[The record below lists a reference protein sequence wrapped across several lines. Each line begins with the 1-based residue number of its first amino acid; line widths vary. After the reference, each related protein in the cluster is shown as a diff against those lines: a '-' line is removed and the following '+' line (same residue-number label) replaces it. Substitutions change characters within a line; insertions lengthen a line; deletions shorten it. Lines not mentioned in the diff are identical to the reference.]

1 LQSAVIKP
9 GDPVTLIFLPLNLSL
24 MTLRKTLSV
33 LLFVLPSGFL
43 FSQQPTED
51 KAQLEKERQE
61 IQNEIR
67 EIQGIYDKIKGQK
80 KQTIGQMNLLQR
92 KINLQNKYISN
103 INRELRYINDDI
115 FLSNVEIYR
124 MQRQLDTLKAQYGRS
139 VVYAYKNRSN
149 YDFLNFIFS
158 AGSFNDALKRM
169 AYLKSYRAYR
179 EQQVA
184 NIKET
189 QLQIENRKQ
198 ELLGKRKGKDDA
210 LKNQTEQVKVLDVQK
225 KEQNSVVSTLK
236 TKEKELEKQLATKRK
251 RDQNLKNAL
260 AAIVRREIEEARKKA
275 AAESKPVNPTNPGTT
290 KPGITTKPDVAKSPV
305 VFNTAEDLNLNES
318 FETNRNRLPWPVD
331 QGYVCIH
338 FGPYQIGDTKL
349 RGDNPGITICTPQSG
364 VNVKSV
370 FEGEVVG
377 VFNLSDIKAVTI
389 RHGKYFTT
397 YSNLSS
403 ASVTKG
409 TKVKTGQSIGKVA
422 VDEDDGTGGKLE
434 FLLMIETRNVNPE
447 SWLRK

>member
-1 LQSAVIKP
+1 MV
-9 GDPVTLIFLPLNLSL
+9 
-24 MTLRKTLSV
+24 LRKTLSL
-33 LLFVLPSGFL
+33 LLFVLPPGFL
-43 FSQQPTED
+43 FSQQPAED
-51 KAQLEKERQE
+51 KAQLEKERQD
-61 IQNEIR
+61 IQKEIR
-67 EIQGIYDKIKGQK
+67 EIQGIYDKVKGQK
-80 KQTIGQMNLLQR
+80 KQTIGQLNLLQR
-92 KINLQNKYISN
+92 KINLQNRYISN

-124 MQRQLDTLKAQYGRS
+124 MQRQLDTLKAQYARS
-139 VVYAYKNRSN
+139 VVYAYKNRGN

-189 QLQIENRKQ
+189 QLQIEQRKE
-198 ELLGKRKGKDDA
+198 ELIGKRKGKDEA

-225 KEQNSVVSTLK
+225 KEQNAVVSTLK
-236 TKEKELEKQLATKRK
+236 AKEKELEKQLAAKRK
-251 RDQNLKNAL
+251 RDQNLKNAI
-260 AAIVRREIEEARKKA
+260 AAIVRREIEEAKKKA
-275 AAESKPVNPTNPGTT
+275 AAEAKPVTPTGPATT
-290 KPGITTKPDVAKSPV
+290 KPDITTKPDVVKKPV
-305 VFNTAEDLNLNES
+305 IFNTAEDLKLNES
-318 FETNRNRLPWPVD
+318 FESNRGGLPWPVD

-349 RGDNPGITICTPQSG
+349 KGDNPGITICTSSAG

-370 FEGEVVG
+370 FNGEVVG
-377 VFNLSDIKAVTI
+377 VFNLGDIKAVTV

-409 TKVKTGQSIGKVA
+409 AAVKTGQSIGKVA
-422 VDEDDGTGGKLE
+422 VDEDDGSGGKLE
-434 FLLMIETRNVNPE
+434 FLLMIETKNVNPE

>member
-1 LQSAVIKP
+1 MV
-9 GDPVTLIFLPLNLSL
+9 
-24 MTLRKTLSV
+24 LRKTIFF
-33 LLFVLPSGFL
+33 LLFVLLAGFL

-51 KAQLEKERQE
+51 KDQLEKERQE
-61 IQNEIR
+61 IQKEIR

-80 KQTIGQMNLLQR
+80 RQTIGQLNLLQR
-92 KINLQNKYISN
+92 KINLQNRYISN

-124 MQRQLDTLKAQYGRS
+124 MQRQLDTLKAQYARS

-158 AGSFNDALKRM
+158 AGSFNDALKRV

-189 QLQIENRKQ
+189 QLQIEQRKE
-198 ELLGKRKGKDDA
+198 ELISKRKGKDEA

-236 TKEKELEKQLATKRK
+236 AKEKELEKQLAAKRK
-251 RDQNLKNAL
+251 RDQNLKNAI

-275 AAESKPVNPTNPGTT
+275 AAESKPITPTGPATT
-290 KPGITTKPDVAKSPV
+290 KPDITTKPDVVKKPV
-305 VFNTAEDLNLNES
+305 IFNTAEDLKLNES
-318 FETNRNRLPWPVD
+318 FESNRGGLPWPVD

-349 RGDNPGITICTPQSG
+349 KGDNPGLTICTPSAG
-364 VNVKSV
+364 MNVKSV
-370 FEGEVVG
+370 FSGEVVG
-377 VFNLSDIKAVTI
+377 VFNLGDIKAVTV

-403 ASVTKG
+403 ASVSKG
-409 TKVKTGQSIGKVA
+409 AAVKTGQSIGKVA
-422 VDEDDGTGGKLE
+422 VDEDDGSGGKLE
-434 FLLMIETRNVNPE
+434 FLLMIETKNVNPE
-447 SWLRK
+447 PWLRK